1 MKERIPEH
9 LSEILTELEQQ
20 LSARASAAY
29 LYGSMTRRYSDTSDI
44 DLLLVTDSDPGPVY
58 VTLARLQQVCPR
70 LLHPLLA
77 TTNDMAVNP
86 LLRELARTGIRLR

>member
-58 VTLARLQQVCPR
+58 VTPCKTAAGLPKALAS
-70 LLHPLLA
+70 
-77 TTNDMAVNP
+77 TFGNNK
-86 LLRELARTGIRLR
+86 

>member
-29 LYGSMTRRYSDTSDI
+29 LYGSMTRRYSDTSVCRSI
-44 DLLLVTDSDPGPVY
+44 ARSRLGPGTRVRDPCKTAAGLPKA
-58 VTLARLQQVCPR
+58 LASTSGNNR
-70 LLHPLLA
+70 
-77 TTNDMAVNP
+77 
-86 LLRELARTGIRLR
+86 